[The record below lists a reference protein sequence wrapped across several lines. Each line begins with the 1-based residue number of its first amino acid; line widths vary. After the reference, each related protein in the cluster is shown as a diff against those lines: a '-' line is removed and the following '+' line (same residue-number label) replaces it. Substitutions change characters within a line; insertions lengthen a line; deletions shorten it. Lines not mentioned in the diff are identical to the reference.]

1 LTVNFNK
8 PNLIFVVQ
16 IHNMKSSVSFLLD
29 KTIDGEFL
37 NGEEL
42 LHLYH
47 QAPLGVLMNAAH
59 RLRQTL
65 NNPKIVTWMIDRNI
79 NISNRCFC
87 GCKFC
92 NFHEKPGSPKI
103 YETTKEEYR
112 KKIDELFRF
121 GGNQILLQGGLDPK
135 WDIGFYETL
144 FRFLKQEFPQLKVH
158 ALGPA
163 EIFFIAKK
171 SRLSIEKTLQ
181 RLIDAGLDSLPGAGA
196 EILVDRVR
204 KLVSPNKCTAD
215 QWIEVMRIAHRMGM
229 LTSAT
234 MMFGHLETIEERIE
248 HLLRIREVQAQKPE
262 SSPGFKAFIPWP
274 FQKNGTV
281 LEQEYSQIKK
291 VIPSEYLRLLS
302 ISRLALVNIQNIQAS
317 WLTVGR
323 EVGQVALYAGA
334 NDLGSIMIEENVVSS
349 TGTRFTMTKE
359 QMIQTIVE
367 AGFEPLQRN
376 QDYTIYDQ

>member
-1 LTVNFNK
+1 
-8 PNLIFVVQ
+8 
-16 IHNMKSSVSFLLD
+16 
-29 KTIDGEFL
+29 
-37 NGEEL
+37 
-42 LHLYH
+42 
-47 QAPLGVLMNAAH
+47 
-59 RLRQTL
+59 
-65 NNPKIVTWMIDRNI
+65 
-79 NISNRCFC
+79 
-87 GCKFC
+87 
-92 NFHEKPGSPKI
+92 
-103 YETTKEEYR
+103 
-112 KKIDELFRF
+112 
-121 GGNQILLQGGLDPK
+121 
-135 WDIGFYETL
+135 
-144 FRFLKQEFPQLKVH
+144 
-158 ALGPA
+158 
-163 EIFFIAKK
+163 
-171 SRLSIEKTLQ
+171 
-181 RLIDAGLDSLPGAGA
+181 AGA